1 MCLRFCYTAEFLCK
15 KLCPYRGQ
23 SSRTCERGM
32 GPFLAT
38 IAPQEFLVPTQLSL
52 PASPL
57 SSAFA
62 MMERTSFRKKSRI
75 RPMRPVGP
83 MVTCCEEGRPHILLQ
98 TRTKVLN
105 NDLEEVFRRWYPLFR
120 VQAQA
125 A

>member
-1 MCLRFCYTAEFLCK
+1 
-15 KLCPYRGQ
+15 
-23 SSRTCERGM
+23 
-32 GPFLAT
+32 
-38 IAPQEFLVPTQLSL
+38 
-52 PASPL
+52 
-57 SSAFA
+57 

-125 A
+125 GVTPGLLLLSFLLIQNCTGTS